1 MVEESKDSESPGQKN
16 MEDIFKKLEQEQGV
30 VTNNVEDLNDLF
42 ENFNQDKFFPRI
54 DDLSNKDNIKEAN
67 QYVDKVLQEFVND
80 YAEENTGEPHKAKD
94 EKIKKI
100 QKENSW
106 PYFIETCRKNGDEEC
121 YKDLES
127 ANNKFDLGTS
137 NNNSNSVVKNVE
149 DVKVIKY
156 GYESIPSPRTM
167 TFSYEGDKMKIEWTT
182 EGWTTKGKIKIKK
195 NIQTKSIEVDDIINN
210 KLMIMNEKDFSIK
223 LKQKKWYDNNN
234 INVDRNILIRFISD
248 DDGNKKYIE
257 FKKFMETIKKDIDK
271 KNREKVI
278 AADVIRST
286 MICDVSDFFENIK
299 LFFKFISKM
308 NDGMIG
314 KINNTFHDN
323 KAEALMFIKYYIPY
337 YYYGLNVTFFIKYPK
352 EGDLKDKYIAFEV
365 QFHTEGTY
373 DVKERLHDDYHIQK
387 GFDYLS
393 LPNEE
398 FEQKLLP
405 NEEFKQKFQ
414 NHALIALNK
423 KYNEIMNDYY
433 ESDGKKEL
441 INKIV
446 KNRVKISKE
455 HLHDLLLKSPIIKL
469 FKKDHLKKKNIL
481 DDTNFIKLVTD
492 KHNFVYK
499 LSEQISLMKELFILC
514 RCIKNNQLI
523 NKNKGSKEYP
533 LMKFDDKE
541 ISELVR
547 ALNCEKYYGFKSDFL
562 ENKYKNPNCNFD
574 KDKKL
579 KDFLGIAK
587 TGGTIIIPVIEKL
600 TDGSFFDDLN
610 EILLKYLCNEFCN
623 EFIDCDK
630 LEQKSSSFLNR
641 VLRKTKTDIEIY
653 KERLVSIFKEVM
665 KYDIGIPPFA

>member
-1 MVEESKDSESPGQKN
+1 MVEESKENLDELFNKFSE
-16 MEDIFKKLEQEQGV
+16 
-30 VTNNVEDLNDLF
+30 TR
-42 ENFNQDKFFPRI
+42 FFPRI
-54 DDLSNKDNIKEAN
+54 DDIKEENVKNIENAN
-67 QYVDKVLQEFVND
+67 EYVDEVLQEFVND

-106 PYFIETCRKNGDEEC
+106 PYFIETCRKNGHKEC
-121 YKDLES
+121 YKDLKS

-286 MICDVSDFFENIK
+286 MICYVSNFFENIK

-323 KAEALMFIKYYIPY
+323 KEESLMLTKYYIPY

-352 EGDLKDKYIAFEV
+352 IRENKFLRDKYIAFEV

-405 NEEFKQKFQ
+405 NKEFEQKFQ
-414 NHALIALNK
+414 NHALIVLNE
-423 KYNEIMNDYY
+423 KYNKIMNDYY

-523 NKNKGSKEYP
+523 NKNKGGNEY
-533 LMKFDDKE
+533 LYMKFDDKE
-541 ISELVR
+541 ISDLVR

-574 KDKKL
+574 KHKKL
-579 KDFLGIAK
+579 KDFLGITKA
-587 TGGTIIIPVIEKL
+587 GGTTIPVIEKL
-600 TDGSFFDDLN
+600 TDGSFLDDLN
-610 EILLKYLCNEFCN
+610 EILLKYLCNEF
-623 EFIDCDK
+623 IDCDE
-630 LEQKSSSFLNR
+630 LEQKSSSFYNR
-641 VLRKTKTDIEIY
+641 MLGKTKTDIEKY